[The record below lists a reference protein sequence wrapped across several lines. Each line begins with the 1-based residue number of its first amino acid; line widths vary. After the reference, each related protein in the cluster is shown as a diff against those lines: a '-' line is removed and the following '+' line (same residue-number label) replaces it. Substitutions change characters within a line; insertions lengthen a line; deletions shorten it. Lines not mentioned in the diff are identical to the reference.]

1 MKLLP
6 FRGISPRIAQDAFIA
21 PGAVLIGDVH
31 VAAGASV
38 WFNAVI
44 RADHEP
50 VYIGANSNIQDG
62 AVLHIDHGLP
72 VKIGENVTVG
82 HGAVVHSATID
93 DGALIGMN
101 ATVLNGAHIGS
112 GCVVGAN
119 ALVTENAAF
128 EPDSLI
134 LGVPA
139 PRRRPG
145 QACDAGLDRQ
155 KLRRI
160 RHPLAAEYAAATSSK
175 PNEPAKP
182 D

>member
-1 MKLLP
+1 MKLIP
-6 FRGISPRIAQDAFIA
+6 FRGKTPQIAGDAFIA

-31 VAAGASV
+31 VASGVSV

-62 AVLHIDHGLP
+62 AVIHIDHGLP
-72 VKIGENVTVG
+72 VRIGENVTVG
-82 HGAVVHSATID
+82 HSAVVHSATVD

-112 GCVVGAN
+112 GSVVGGN
-119 ALVTENAAF
+119 ALVTENAEF

-139 PRRRPG
+139 RAVG
-145 QACDAGLDRQ
+145 QVKPEMRDWIVKNCAEYVRLG
-155 KLRRI
+155 
-160 RHPLAAEYAAATSSK
+160 AEYAAAAHKT
-175 PNEPAKP
+175 
-182 D
+182 DTQD

>member
-139 PRRRPG
+139 RAVG
-145 QACDAGLDRQ
+145 QVKPAMRAWIVKNCAEYVT
-155 KLRRI
+155 
-160 RHPLAAEYAAATSSK
+160 LAAEYAAATSSK

>member
-1 MKLLP
+1 MKLIP
-6 FRGISPRIAQDAFIA
+6 FRGQHPRIADDAFIA

-31 VAAGASV
+31 IASGVSV
-38 WFNAVI
+38 WYNAVI

-50 VYIGANSNIQDG
+50 IYIGANSNIQDG

-72 VKIGENVTVG
+72 VQIGENVTIG
-82 HGAVVHSATID
+82 HAAVVHSATID

-112 GCVVGAN
+112 GSVVGAN
-119 ALVTENAAF
+119 ALVTEHAEF

-139 PRRRPG
+139 RAVG
-145 QACDAGLDRQ
+145 QVKPEMRKWIVKNC
-155 KLRRI
+155 
-160 RHPLAAEYAAATSSK
+160 AEYVRLGAEYDAAIDEVGTH
-175 PNEPAKP
+175 